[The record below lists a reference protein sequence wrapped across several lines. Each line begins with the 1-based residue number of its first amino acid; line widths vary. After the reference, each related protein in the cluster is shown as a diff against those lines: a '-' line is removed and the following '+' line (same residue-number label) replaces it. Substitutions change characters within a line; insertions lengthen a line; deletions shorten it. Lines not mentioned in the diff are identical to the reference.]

1 MERMSNAVRARVRD
15 YLVVGQPSSGWS
27 VSGNEISCGDVICAK
42 ISPQKHLWSWCGG
55 CTYTLWPR
63 WGPWEGRDL
72 FYISR
77 WAPSHNYP
85 LPRSSPRFLK
95 YPPGWRLSRCFQI
108 LKMLELQAK
117 VLWVQWEAEFAL
129 ILSEIWS
136 QPLTVSSWLLYT
148 IDEILLKASDSS
160 ECSVNW
166 CPTTL

>member
-15 YLVVGQPSSGWS
+15 YLAVGQPSSGWS

-85 LPRSSPRFLK
+85 LPRSSP
-95 YPPGWRLSRCFQI
+95 PIPEISSRMATLQ
-108 LKMLELQAK
+108 MLPNPQDARIVGEGTLDA
-117 VLWVQWEAEFAL
+117 VGGRIYINAVHNLAPAVDGEFSIAL
-129 ILSEIWS
+129 H
-136 QPLTVSSWLLYT
+136 
-148 IDEILLKASDSS
+148 D
-160 ECSVNW
+160 
-166 CPTTL
+166 